1 MTLKEYFA
9 NEIEELF
16 DKKINYNNL
25 SVDQINVIFEGL
37 IMNIDTI
44 DLCENGKYSPDQMEE
59 IIDGMRQGIDVS
71 YFLSPDYNYKQMHVI
86 KTALL
91 NEVNVVYLLSPD
103 FEWDQMY
110 QILLGLLNGVE
121 VRHYNDPSISVTN
134 MIKIRKELQKR
145 IAWD

>member
-25 SVDQINVIFEGL
+25 SVDQINIICEGL
-37 IMNIDTI
+37 MIGIDTI
-44 DLCENGKYSPDQMEE
+44 DLFEDGKYNAYQMEE

-71 YFLSPDYNYKQMHVI
+71 YFLSPEYNYKQMHVI

-145 IAWD
+145 IA